1 MFHLNQASFSQTNFP
16 GQAIHQ
22 ILRPNPV
29 LSTGVQRTNLSPGD
43 GSSGAHA
50 NVAENTG
57 KKGTNDRHARR
68 TATGVQNKQDEQASG

>member
-29 LSTGVQRTNLSPGD
+29 LSTGIQRTNLSPGE
-43 GSSGAHA
+43 GSSGPHA
-50 NVAENTG
+50 NVAENSG
-57 KKGTNDRHARR
+57 KKVTNDRHVRR
-68 TATGVQNKQDEQASG
+68 AATGVQNKQDEQASG

>member
-29 LSTGVQRTNLSPGD
+29 LSTGVKRTNLSPGE
-43 GSSGAHA
+43 GFSGTHV
-50 NVAENTG
+50 NVAENTD
-57 KKGTNDRHARR
+57 KKGTNDRYISRA
-68 TATGVQNKQDEQASG
+68 ATGVQNKQDEQASG

>member
-29 LSTGVQRTNLSPGD
+29 LSTGVKRTNLSPGD
-43 GSSGAHA
+43 GISGAHA
-50 NVAENTG
+50 NVAENTD
-57 KKGTNDRHARR
+57 KKGMNDRHIRR
-68 TATGVQNKQDEQASG
+68 AATGVQNKQDD